1 MLPPQDGSG
10 EIGAHG
16 PARGYDRRSFLARVG
31 LLGAVVGAGS
41 LLPRSAFAQGDPLDD
56 LVSRL
61 NPVLRELG
69 RDTWNGL
76 SSFVVPGPDAYSS
89 AQGTP
94 REEPG
99 GMEAKLPDFLIA
111 ALDDF
116 VPFPQE
122 IARPIA
128 SAVATGLSDS
138 GVELPLGLGELL
150 PGEVARLDEAL
161 KKLVATDATIPLS
174 VSVAML
180 LNLLATQV
188 NPASAQGPF
197 LSPFARLSFEDK
209 AKAFELLERTD
220 SDLVGLLDSNFPEP
234 VKGSVSG
241 LMKFVG
247 GALLEFSAF
256 GGYSEFAVFDADSKT
271 LTETP
276 VGWTL
281 SGFSPPEGQNGYADF
296 IGYYQGRQE
305 VTG

>member
-1 MLPPQDGSG
+1 MLPPRHGPRTSG
-10 EIGAHG
+10 APG
-16 PARGYDRRSFLARVG
+16 PARDYDRRSFLARVG
-31 LLGAVVGAGS
+31 LLGTVVGTGS
-41 LLPRSAFAQGDPLDD
+41 MLPRSALAQGDPLDD
-56 LVSRL
+56 LVEQL

-76 SSFVVPGPDAYSS
+76 ASFVVPGPDAYSS

-111 ALDDF
+111 SLDNF

-122 IARPIA
+122 IARPVA

-138 GVELPLGLGELL
+138 GVELPLGLGDLL

-161 KKLVATDATIPLS
+161 KKLTATDAAIPLS

-180 LNLLATQV
+180 LNLLATQA

-220 SDLVGLLDSNFPEP
+220 ADLVELLDSNFPEP
-234 VKGSVSG
+234 LKDSVSG
-241 LMKFVG
+241 LLKFVG

-256 GGYSEFAVFDADSKT
+256 GGYSEYAVFDADSKT
-271 LTETP
+271 LTGTP

-281 SGFSPPEGQNGYADF
+281 TGFAPPEGQNGYDDF

-305 VTG
+305 VTE